1 MPPIMRPALQAR
13 SGGRFM
19 EGVRHG
25 INLPTVVVPSFKL
38 GWGSSQAKDGLPKG
52 TRKQAY
58 ESFYDLHNRQLSP
71 SPKNA
76 TFRFVILHAPLW
88 GGRFQMAVTGE
99 RRVTGGN
106 GRKSSGY
113 GSFLAM

>member
-13 SGGRFM
+13 PGGRFM

-58 ESFYDLHNRQLSP
+58 ESFSDLPHAAIIVGALKIPDMIFFSG
-71 SPKNA
+71 A
-76 TFRFVILHAPLW
+76 GICGEEDFRC
-88 GGRFQMAVTGE
+88 G
-99 RRVTGGN
+99 
-106 GRKSSGY
+106 
-113 GSFLAM
+113 